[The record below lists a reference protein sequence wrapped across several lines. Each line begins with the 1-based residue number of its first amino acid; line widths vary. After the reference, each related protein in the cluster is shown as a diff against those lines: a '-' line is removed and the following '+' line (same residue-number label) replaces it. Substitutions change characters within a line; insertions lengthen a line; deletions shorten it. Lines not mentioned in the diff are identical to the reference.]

1 MKTLG
6 TLILLGFIAYLIYA
20 AYVDMKQAVEATK
33 IQKKYNVDKFW
44 ASQRD
49 FEE

>member
-20 AYVDMKQAVEATK
+20 AYRDMKQAVEATK
-33 IQKKYNVDKFW
+33 IQEKYNTDKFW
-44 ASQRD
+44 TSQRD